1 MAHGLLPKTS
11 LSEADAART
20 LDIGVVTSSISRK
33 AGGLFESVRA
43 GAIGLHKLGHSV
55 SVYGIEDVHAD
66 EDAPAWA
73 PVAVRRFRHSGPAAF
88 GYSRALG
95 RALDDSRHDLL
106 HLHGLWMFPSV
117 AVSRWRARTGRP
129 VLISPRGMLDPWA
142 LRNSARRKRIARL
155 AFEDRNLRGAAC
167 LHALAQ
173 AEADAMRAIGL
184 GNPIAIIPNG
194 IHIPDLTQMPA
205 RPDWMDERRTLLF
218 LGRIHPKKGL
228 SETLAAWALL
238 KARAPSLFHRWRL
251 AIAGWDD
258 GGHLTGLRQQAE
270 DLGIADDVV
279 FPGPLF
285 GADKAA
291 ALRHS
296 DGFILASHSE
306 GLPMSVLEAWA
317 YRLPVFMTDA
327 CNLPEGF
334 AAGAAV
340 RIEPEPADIAARLAE
355 HLDGGATG
363 IMAVAGRDLA
373 ASRFSW
379 SAIAG
384 EHAALNDWLTG
395 GRPRPDSVRS

>member
-1 MAHGLLPKTS
+1 MYYYNK
-11 LSEADAART
+11 
-20 LDIGVVTSSISRK
+20 DINIGFVTSSLSRR

-43 GAIGLHKLGHSV
+43 LAIGLHELGQSV
-55 SVYGIEDVHAD
+55 RAYGIEDVHTK
-66 EDAPAWA
+66 EDIPEWS
-73 PVAVRRFRHSGPAAF
+73 PVDVSYFRHTGPAAF
-88 GYSRALG
+88 GYSRQLG
-95 RALDDSRHDLL
+95 RALDVSRHDLL

-129 VLISPRGMLDPWA
+129 VVISPRGMLDPWA

-155 AFEDRNLRGAAC
+155 VFEDRNMRGAAC
-167 LHALAQ
+167 LHALAL

-184 GNPIAIIPNG
+184 TNPIAIIPNG
-194 IHIPDLTQMPA
+194 IHMPDLTQMPP
-205 RPDWMDERRTLLF
+205 RPHWMDERRNLLF

-228 SETLAAWALL
+228 SETLSAWALL
-238 KARAPSLFHRWRL
+238 KVRAPSLFRRWRL

-258 GGHLTGLRQQAE
+258 GGHLEGLRKQAE
-270 DLGIADDVV
+270 DLGIAKDVV

-327 CNLPEGF
+327 CNLPDGF
-334 AAGAAV
+334 AAGAAF
-340 RIEPEPADIAARLAE
+340 RIRTEPNDIAACLAD
-355 HLDGGATG
+355 HLEGAGLATT
-363 IMAVAGRDLA
+363 AEAGFQLA

-379 SAIAG
+379 SAIAS
-384 EHAALNDWLTG
+384 EHAALNAWLAG
-395 GRPRPDSVRS
+395 GGPRPDCVLS